1 MSTTESAKPS
11 KLPPF
16 DPADPIGIDDL
27 LDPEDLAIRS
37 TVRAW
42 ADDRVLPHIAEWY
55 ENGELPGIRELAREL
70 GSIGALGMSLQGY
83 GCAGAT
89 AVQYGLACLELEAA
103 DSGIRSLV
111 SVQGSLAM
119 YAIHRFGSEE
129 QKERWLPGM
138 AAGEIIGCF
147 GLTEPDHGSDPAGMR
162 TYAKRDPGGAA
173 GPDDAGSGGDWVL
186 SGRKMWITNGSVA
199 GVAVVWAQTDE
210 GIRGFVVPTDTP
222 GFSAPEIKH
231 KWSLRASVTSE
242 LVLDEVRLP
251 ADAVLP
257 GVTGLRGPL
266 SCLSH
271 ARYGIVWGAMGAA
284 RASFE
289 AAVDYAKTREQF
301 GRPIGGFQLTQ
312 AKLADMAVELHKG
325 ILLAHHLGRRMDAGR
340 LRPEQ
345 VSFGKLNNVREAI
358 EICRTSRTILGANG
372 ISLEYPV
379 MRHAT
384 NLESVLTYE
393 GTVEMHQL
401 VLGKALTGLDAFR

>member
-1 MSTTESAKPS
+1 MAASP
-11 KLPPF
+11 KLPAF
-16 DPADPIGIDDL
+16 DPADPLGIDDL
-27 LDPEDLAIRS
+27 LEPEDLAVRD
-37 TVRAW
+37 TVRSW
-42 ADDRVLPHIAEWY
+42 AADRVLPHIADWY
-55 ENGELPGIRELAREL
+55 ESGELPGIRELAREL
-70 GSIGALGMSLQGY
+70 GGIGALGMSLEGY
-83 GCAGAT
+83 GCAGAS

-119 YAIHRFGSEE
+119 YAIHRFGSEGQRQE
-129 QKERWLPGM
+129 WLPRM
-138 AAGEIIGCF
+138 AGGEVIGCF
-147 GLTEPDHGSDPAGMR
+147 GLTEPDHGSDPANMR
-162 TYAKRDPGGAA
+162 TNAKRDT
-173 GPDDAGSGGDWVL
+173 GGDWVL
-186 SGRKMWITNGSVA
+186 NGRKMWITNGSVA
-199 GVAVVWAQTDE
+199 GVAVVWAQTEE
-210 GIRGFVVPTDTP
+210 GIRGFVVPTDSP

-242 LVLDEVRLP
+242 LVLDDVRLA

-257 GVTGLRGPL
+257 EATGLRGPL
-266 SCLSH
+266 SCLTH
-271 ARYGIVWGAMGAA
+271 ARYGIVWGSMGAA
-284 RASFE
+284 RSSFE
-289 AAVDYAKTREQF
+289 AAVEYAKSREQF
-301 GRPIGGFQLTQ
+301 GRAIGGFQLTQ

-358 EICRTSRTILGANG
+358 DICRTARTILGANG

>member
-1 MSTTESAKPS
+1 MSSTESAKPS

-16 DPADPIGIDDL
+16 DAADPLGIDDL
-27 LDPEDLAIRS
+27 LGPDDLAIRD
-37 TVRAW
+37 TVRTW
-42 ADDRVLPHIAEWY
+42 AADRVLPHIAEWY
-55 ENGELPGIRELAREL
+55 EKGELPGVRELAREL
-70 GSIGALGMSLQGY
+70 GSLGALGMSLDGY
-83 GCAGAT
+83 GCAGAS

-129 QKERWLPGM
+129 QKQRWLPGM
-138 AAGEIIGCF
+138 ASGEIIGCF

-162 TYAKRDPGGAA
+162 TYAKRDGE
-173 GPDDAGSGGDWVL
+173 DWVL
-186 SGRKMWITNGSVA
+186 TGRKMWITNGSVA
-199 GVAVVWAQTDE
+199 GVAIVWAQTDE
-210 GIRGFVVPTDTP
+210 GDEGRGIRGFVVPTGTP
-222 GFSAPEIKH
+222 GFSAPEIHH

-242 LVLDEVRLP
+242 LVMDGVRLP

-257 GVTGLRGPL
+257 DAKGLRGPL

-271 ARYGIVWGAMGAA
+271 ARYGIVWGATGAA

-289 AAVDYAKTREQF
+289 SALDYARTREQF

-312 AKLADMAVELHKG
+312 AKLADMALELHKG

-358 EICRTSRTILGANG
+358 EICRTARTILGANG